1 MKSTIDLLQAKKERE
16 LRKIRSKNSKYY
28 DQYKREES
36 FVARLPYPL
45 QIGDIINIIERM
57 GIVQEEKILPELYK
71 IQRMVDVNIDN

>member
-57 GIVQEEKILPELYK
+57 GIVQEKKILPELYK
-71 IQRMVDVNIDN
+71 IQRLVDVNIDD

>member
-16 LRKIRSKNSKYY
+16 LRKIRSKNSKYF

-57 GIVQEEKILPELYK
+57 GIVQEKKILPELYK
-71 IQRMVDVNIDN
+71 IQRKVDVHLDE

>member
-1 MKSTIDLLQAKKERE
+1 MKSTIDLMQAKKERE
-16 LRKIRSKNSKYY
+16 LRKIRSKKGNLF
-28 DQYKREES
+28 DQYKREKS

-71 IQRMVDVNIDN
+71 IQRNVDVNMDD